1 MNILSSV
8 IRKIL
13 KNPKLS
19 SRLDDIRIIEIW
31 DEIIGKNL
39 QKYVGK
45 GFKEPEPSKSIE
57 KVSKDTQK
65 TIKDFQ
71 KFPQKPEKTSN
82 ERTTIR
88 KNNERTTNVKTHIK
102 IT

>member
-19 SRLDDIRIIEIW
+19 KRLDDIKIIEIW

-39 QKYVGK
+39 QKYVIDSKVYKGK
-45 GFKEPEPSKSIE
+45 LYIKLKSSTLRNEFTYQKSDLIRQINQRFGKKVIE
-57 KVSKDTQK
+57 DIILK
-65 TIKDFQ
+65 
-71 KFPQKPEKTSN
+71 
-82 ERTTIR
+82 
-88 KNNERTTNVKTHIK
+88 
-102 IT
+102 

>member
-19 SRLDDIRIIEIW
+19 RRLDDIRIIEIW

-39 QKYVGK
+39 QKYVIDSKVYKRKLYIKLKSSTLRNEFTYQKSDLIRQINQRFGK
-45 GFKEPEPSKSIE
+45 KVIE
-57 KVSKDTQK
+57 DIILK
-65 TIKDFQ
+65 
-71 KFPQKPEKTSN
+71 
-82 ERTTIR
+82 
-88 KNNERTTNVKTHIK
+88 
-102 IT
+102 